1 MLAEMEM
8 ADAFLADIRVPAISS
23 LRSIDHVLR
32 ETRLFESGDEHQ
44 RCLQLLEAAGLGS
57 EERLHIGIKKVS
69 GDAENT

>member
-1 MLAEMEM
+1 MPEASTSRYKT
-8 ADAFLADIRVPAISS
+8 FGPVPASVLRAASGYS
-23 LRSIDHVLR
+23 LFMR